1 MSAQTLGETKRC
13 RRNIRRRPIYGEYP
27 IARYPYAPTL
37 DARVTWNA
45 MKCAFAD
52 IRNRYTELTAHI
64 PIQTPKKPTVSAV
77 SAKHFKR
84 KKLLTLAS

>member
-1 MSAQTLGETKRC
+1 MSYR
-13 RRNIRRRPIYGEYP
+13 EYP
-27 IARYPYAPTL
+27 IARYLYAPTL
-37 DARVTWNA
+37 EARVTWSA
-45 MKCAFAD
+45 MECAFAD
-52 IRNRYTELTAHI
+52 IRNRYTELMAATAHI